1 MNKSQCSLVPPCE
14 KNSSLANSSAFFI
27 VRNPQICSVVGS
39 STSWVPATSLWSY
52 LCQPSPLLTLWA
64 CWVLALQHWD
74 LKLLILYPGFFSLAK
89 IVSIFIHLLQWLNG
103 DSTSL
108 LLFPIS
114 KIFFNYIIC
123 LFKFQVSFDTA
134 RICVSVSSEVRI
146 EFLFPGSWEIVL
158 NTFI

>member
-1 MNKSQCSLVPPCE
+1 MYPEMNKSQCSLVPPCE

-52 LCQPSPLLTLWA
+52 LCQPSPLLTLWS
-64 CWVLALQHWD
+64 CWVLTLQHWD
-74 LKLLILYPGFFSLAK
+74 LKLLILYPGFCSLAK

-108 LLFPIS
+108 LLLGIH
-114 KIFFNYIIC
+114 ILNILLQLFFFSFFLLCFC
-123 LFKFQVSFDTA
+123 LLCRFFKCGW
-134 RICVSVSSEVRI
+134 IHLSSI
-146 EFLFPGSWEIVL
+146 
-158 NTFI
+158 